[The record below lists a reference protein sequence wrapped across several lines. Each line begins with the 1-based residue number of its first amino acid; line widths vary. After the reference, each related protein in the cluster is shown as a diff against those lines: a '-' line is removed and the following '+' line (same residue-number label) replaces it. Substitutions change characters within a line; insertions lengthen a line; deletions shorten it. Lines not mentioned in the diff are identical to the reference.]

1 MPAFTMSKCAKIILH
16 KAEVLG
22 LSTAAAHDAH
32 GDGRV
37 DKFNAEMSRLARL
50 VEEHETESKSKKG

>member
-22 LSTAAAHDAH
+22 LSTAAAHDAREW
-32 GDGRV
+32 GRI
-37 DKFNAEMSRLARL
+37 DKFNVEMSRLARL
-50 VEEHETESKSKKG
+50 VEEHETKSKNPA